1 MNRIWV
7 IALAIILSC
16 VWGAGL
22 VSCSQDPPP
31 DTTATTD
38 TEINYSAY
46 CIFEPFTDSYA
57 QVTFKTS
64 QIIYPNV
71 CTIDGSE
78 YTVAVIN
85 GFENP
90 EDARA
95 LNGTLEIQSGIM
107 AINSNAF
114 ARAENIT
121 SVILPASCLSLGT
134 NSLPPNPSE
143 ITLSTEAAKDLYRA
157 ISNKASL
164 KTINLIGNGIAS
176 INGDFSALEKVQII
190 GESATA
196 QAYWP
201 SLPTFSNTATRL
213 FEGWYDAQGSPITS
227 STKITSSP
235 TTVVLNG
242 KQYYLYGIATP
253 KFKVE
258 AASQG
263 AGGFFNIPYFMV
275 ATEAKYS
282 FVFTDLGTGKYTVA
296 PNTTEENMTYALTLN
311 GKEVNLQLS
320 EGKWEITVEDTGS
333 YVFSCFYKAEDGTV
347 LGYGQI
353 NFKYNKG
360 VNL

>member
-1 MNRIWV
+1 MNRIRGV
-7 IALAIILSC
+7 ALVAVILSI
-16 VWGAGL
+16 VWGGCL

-31 DTTATTD
+31 DSTVNTDSTT
-38 TEINYSAY
+38 NYSEY
-46 CIFEPFTDSYA
+46 CIFEPFEGTYA

-64 QIIYPNV
+64 QIIYPSV
-71 CTIDGSE
+71 CTIEGKE

-90 EDARA
+90 DDARA
-95 LNGTLEIQSGIM
+95 LNGTLEIQNGIM

-114 ARAENIT
+114 SKADNVT
-121 SVILPASCLSLGT
+121 SVILPASCQSLGSS
-134 NSLPPNPSE
+134 SLPPNPSE

-176 INGDFSALEKVQII
+176 ITGDFSALEKVQII

-201 SLPTFSNTATRL
+201 SLPSFENTATRL
-213 FEGWYDAQGSPITS
+213 FEGWHDAQNSPITS
-227 STKITSSP
+227 STKITSLP

-242 KQYYLYGIATP
+242 KQYYLYGVATP

-282 FVFTDLGTGKYTVA
+282 FVFTDLGTGKYTIA
-296 PNTTEENMTYALTLN
+296 PNTTEENMTYVLTLN
-311 GKEVNLQLS
+311 GKEVDGQLS

-353 NFKYNKG
+353 NFNYKG

>member
-38 TEINYSAY
+38 TEINYWAY
-46 CIFEPFTDSYA
+46 CILEPFTDSYA

-157 ISNKASL
+157 ISNPSRL
-164 KTINLIGNGIAS
+164 KTINIIDNGATTLTGS
-176 INGDFSALEKVQII
+176 YSSLEKVQILGKI
-190 GESATA
+190 ATA

-201 SLPTFSNTATRL
+201 SLPTFSNTANRH
-213 FEGWYDAQGSPITS
+213 FAGWYDASDNPIVS
-227 STKITSSP
+227 STKITSTP
-235 TTVVLNG
+235 EAVIING
-242 KQYYLYGIATP
+242 KQYYLYGVATA
-253 KFKVE
+253 KFTE
-258 AASQG
+258 EDTSQG
-263 AGGFFNIPYFMV
+263 VGGFGFNILYFMV
-275 ATEAKYS
+275 ATADKYS
-282 FVFTDLGTGKYTVA
+282 FIFTDYGAGSFGIA
-296 PNTTEENMTYALTLN
+296 PKTIENIGFSLTFNSEE
-311 GKEVNLQLS
+311 V
-320 EGKWEITVEDTGS
+320 KWELDGGEWKFQVEQPGN
-333 YVFSCFYKAEDGTV
+333 YVFSCFYKAKDGTIV
-347 LGYGQI
+347 GYGQI
-353 NFKYNKG
+353 SFRYG
-360 VNL
+360 E